1 MKRLA
6 SIPSTA
12 ALLAGALALVTACT
26 EDDDGGAEQDEATC
40 KVPGALGALGAVTAT
55 ASANGNGDPLLAITL
70 AAGPPRDVL
79 QLRLV
84 AGAGAF
90 AGGIKTGTFSISGAD
105 ASFTG
110 CGLCVA
116 IIADIVAGVGPTKF
130 YQATS
135 GTVTLTSATSPY
147 AGTVKDLSFGEV
159 TIDGTPVPGCKTEVA
174 SASFTSN

>member
-12 ALLAGALALVTACT
+12 ALLVSALAVAAACT
-26 EDDDGGAEQDEATC
+26 DDDGGPEQDEATC
-40 KVPGALGALGAVTAT
+40 KVPGGHGALGAVTAT

-90 AGGIKTGTFSISGAD
+90 TGGIKTGTFSISGAD